1 MMKTIT
7 RADVAEILYQEVGLS
22 RKDSGEILDMVLEE
36 IVNELAA
43 GSDVKLSSFGTF
55 ALRDKKPRIGRN
67 PNRCRSGNFFAP
79 GHFLQTLANNAQ
91 SRQQEINMV
100 VNKSKAAFRT
110 IAEVAE
116 ELGVGTHVLRFWETK
131 FSQLKPMKRN
141 GGRRYYRPDDVELL
155 KCIKN
160 LLYVKR
166 LTIEG
171 AQKEI
176 RSTGVKALIGET
188 IQDDFFAAETDERS
202 VLDKTVAELHEIRDE
217 LQEALGK

>member
-1 MMKTIT
+1 
-7 RADVAEILYQEVGLS
+7 
-22 RKDSGEILDMVLEE
+22 
-36 IVNELAA
+36 
-43 GSDVKLSSFGTF
+43 
-55 ALRDKKPRIGRN
+55 
-67 PNRCRSGNFFAP
+67 
-79 GHFLQTLANNAQ
+79 
-91 SRQQEINMV
+91 MV

-188 IQDDFFAAETDERS
+188 IQDDFFAEETDERTA
-202 VLDKTVAELHEIRDE
+202 LDKTVAELNEIRDE
-217 LQEALGK
+217 LREALGQ

>member
-1 MMKTIT
+1 
-7 RADVAEILYQEVGLS
+7 
-22 RKDSGEILDMVLEE
+22 
-36 IVNELAA
+36 
-43 GSDVKLSSFGTF
+43 
-55 ALRDKKPRIGRN
+55 
-67 PNRCRSGNFFAP
+67 
-79 GHFLQTLANNAQ
+79 
-91 SRQQEINMV
+91 MV

-202 VLDKTVAELHEIRDE
+202 VLDKKVAELHEIRDE

>member
-1 MMKTIT
+1 
-7 RADVAEILYQEVGLS
+7 
-22 RKDSGEILDMVLEE
+22 
-36 IVNELAA
+36 
-43 GSDVKLSSFGTF
+43 
-55 ALRDKKPRIGRN
+55 
-67 PNRCRSGNFFAP
+67 
-79 GHFLQTLANNAQ
+79 
-91 SRQQEINMV
+91 MV

-171 AQKEI
+171 TQKEI